1 MRTYLNVVIRLGEDM
16 RVDGCWANERG
27 CAMSD
32 WGEDLPG
39 EFRSDEEVKKWKM
52 KLMNVRLC
60 E

>member
-1 MRTYLNVVIRLGEDM
+1 M